1 MDNQFTHTAYSNAL
15 NEHRLMGSRDSKTG
29 QTFLPPRPM
38 NPANFSTDMEWVE
51 FSGKGVLQAF
61 TNVFISP
68 TAMIEA
74 GYDRKNP
81 YTVGIVKTEEGPL
94 VSALI
99 LGVNACDP
107 ASIKIGTP
115 LKVTFVDRGEG
126 EAKKTF
132 LAFEPA

>member
-1 MDNQFTHTAYSNAL
+1 
-15 NEHRLMGSRDSKTG
+15 
-29 QTFLPPRPM
+29 
-38 NPANFSTDMEWVE
+38 
-51 FSGKGVLQAF
+51 
-61 TNVFISP
+61 
-68 TAMIEA
+68 MIEA

-81 YTVGIVKTEEGPL
+81 YTVGIVKTEEGPQ

-115 LKVTFVDRGEG
+115 LKVAFVDRGEG
-126 EAKKTF
+126 ETKKTF